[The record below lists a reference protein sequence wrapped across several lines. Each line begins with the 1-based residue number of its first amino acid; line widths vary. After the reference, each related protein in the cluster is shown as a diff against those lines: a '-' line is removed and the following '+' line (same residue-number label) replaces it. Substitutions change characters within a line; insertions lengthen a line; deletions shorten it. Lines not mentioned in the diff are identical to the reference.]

1 VLQDALQNN
10 FYLPK
15 GKFYLV
21 DAGYANTPNFIA
33 PYRNVRYHLQEQGR
47 SNQRPQTP
55 QELFNLRHA
64 QLRNLVERIIGVLK
78 MHFQILKYAS
88 YHPLDSQADIVFFC
102 CALHNFI
109 RSYEGSEQWIEQSGL
124 CIKEKEIVNIPSGD
138 TQYRNDVQSLNQQ
151 RALGSAKKD
160 KIADDMWRD

>member
-1 VLQDALQNN
+1 
-10 FYLPK
+10 
-15 GKFYLV
+15 
-21 DAGYANTPNFIA
+21 
-33 PYRNVRYHLQEQGR
+33 
-47 SNQRPQTP
+47 
-55 QELFNLRHA
+55 
-64 QLRNLVERIIGVLK
+64 